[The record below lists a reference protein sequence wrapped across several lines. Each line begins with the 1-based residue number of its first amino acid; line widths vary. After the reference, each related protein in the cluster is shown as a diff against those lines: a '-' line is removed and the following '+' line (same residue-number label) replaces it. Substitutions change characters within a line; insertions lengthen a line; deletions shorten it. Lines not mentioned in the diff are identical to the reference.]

1 MIELRHLATYF
12 GPNPYGSDPVV
23 VASLQFPAGFT
34 AGASD
39 KMILVG
45 RACAAWFRPPV
56 IEGTADEAAV
66 GRFIAHWAL
75 AALNEFGGGLTTA
88 LVLRATDE
96 VKVALGFYHPKLSLD
111 ALALGAK
118 LLADIDRLPASG
130 FAEALE
136 RLWQACRTINPDFQ
150 AEFLIDYARKHD
162 LPYRR
167 HLPGTRL
174 WQFGWGG
181 RSEIFFESSPMEDS
195 ARGQSWARDKALS
208 KQIFRALG
216 VPTAPSTI
224 VRSEAEL
231 EQAMRTV
238 GFPCVTKPLDRG
250 RSLGVTTDIRD
261 HGQLLQGFREAAKNT
276 AGGVMIERYVE
287 GEVHRLIVVRGRL
300 WKAIRRD
307 RPYVVGDGRST
318 LLLLT
323 EARNEPIR
331 RQTRPG
337 AFLGP
342 IPLDAEFR
350 AVLRRQGFGPE
361 DVPAAGVRVRLLD
374 IPLLSAG
381 ATYFDVTGQLHPDVA
396 VMAEELAR
404 AFGLASCGVDYI
416 AADVGRSCFE
426 QGAFIEINL
435 TPGLRVPLMA
445 GVPAE
450 EIARTVLGDRPAR
463 LPYTLVI
470 AATADHEAI
479 RARLPLAPSVGWA
492 CGGRTGLGS
501 MAFPDVLAS
510 VHQAMDRLVKHPG
523 VASLILIADP
533 TQLRSEGLP
542 AGRTSRTIVL
552 ASACLDPTWREV
564 ATRHA
569 DQLVEIADR
578 AALPW

>member
-1 MIELRHLATYF
+1 MIELRYLATYV
-12 GPNPYGSDPVV
+12 GPNPYGSDPVI
-23 VASLQFPAGFT
+23 VASLRVSAGFT

-39 KMILVG
+39 KMTLVS
-45 RACAAWFRPPV
+45 RACATWFTPPAT
-56 IEGTADEAAV
+56 EGPVDEASV

-88 LVLRATDE
+88 LVIRTTDD
-96 VKVALGFYHPKLSLD
+96 VQVALGFYHPKLSFD
-111 ALALGAK
+111 ALALAAK
-118 LLADIDRLPASG
+118 LLADIDRLPVTD

-136 RLWQACRTINPDFQ
+136 RLWQACRTINPDYQ
-150 AEFLIDYARKHD
+150 AQFLIDYARKHD

-216 VPTAPSTI
+216 VPTAPSVI

-250 RSLGVTTDIRD
+250 RSQGVTTDIRD
-261 HGQLLQGFREAAKNT
+261 HAHLIQGLREAAKLT
-276 AGGVMIERYVE
+276 TGSVMIERYVE

-300 WKAIRRD
+300 WKTIRRD
-307 RPYVVGDGRST
+307 RPHVVGDGRST
-318 LLLLT
+318 LLSLT
-323 EARNEPIR
+323 EARNEPLR
-331 RQTRPG
+331 RQIRPG
-337 AFLGP
+337 GFVGPVPLG
-342 IPLDAEFR
+342 DEFR
-350 AVLRRQGFGPE
+350 SVLHRQGFGPE
-361 DVPAAGVRVRLLD
+361 DVPAAGLRVRLLD

-381 ATYFDVTGQLHPDVA
+381 AAYCDVTGQVHPDVA
-396 VMAEELAR
+396 VMAEALAR
-404 AFGLASCGVDYI
+404 AFGVASCGLDYI
-416 AADVGRSCFE
+416 ATDIGRSCFE

-445 GVPAE
+445 GVPAD
-450 EIARTVLGDRPAR
+450 EIARIILGDRPAR
-463 LPYTLVI
+463 LPYTLVM
-470 AATADHEAI
+470 APAADHEAI

-501 MAFPDVLAS
+501 LTFPDVLPS
-510 VHQAMDRLVKHPG
+510 IHQVMDRLVKHPG
-523 VASLILIADP
+523 VASLILVADP
-533 TQLRSEGLP
+533 TQLMSEGLP

-552 ASACLDPTWREV
+552 ASARLDPKWREV
-564 ATRHA
+564 AIRHT
-569 DQLVEIADR
+569 DQMIELPDH
-578 AALPW
+578 AALRW

>member
-1 MIELRHLATYF
+1 MIELRYLATYF

-23 VASLQFPAGFT
+23 VASLHIFAGFT
-34 AGASD
+34 AGAAD
-39 KMILVG
+39 KMIRVG
-45 RACAAWFRPPV
+45 QACAAWFTPPAT
-56 IEGTADEAAV
+56 EGPVDEAAI
-66 GRFIAHWAL
+66 GRFVAHWAL
-75 AALNEFGGGLTTA
+75 AALNEFGGGLTSA
-88 LVLRATDE
+88 LVIRATGE
-96 VKVALGFYHPKLSLD
+96 IQVALGFYHPKLSLD
-111 ALALGAK
+111 ALALGAQ
-118 LLADIDRLPASG
+118 LLAEVDRLPATG
-130 FAEALE
+130 FAESLQ
-136 RLWQACRTINPDFQ
+136 RLWESCRTINPDFQ
-150 AEFLIDYARKHD
+150 VQFLIDYARKHD

-216 VPTAPSTI
+216 VPTAPGAI

-250 RSLGVTTDIRD
+250 RSQGVTTDICD
-261 HGQLLQGFREAAKNT
+261 PASLVQGFREAARHT
-276 AGGVMIERYVE
+276 AGSVMIERYVE

-318 LLLLT
+318 LVALT
-323 EARNEPIR
+323 EARNEPFR

-342 IPLDAEFR
+342 VPLDAEFR
-350 AVLRRQGFGPE
+350 SVLRRQSFGPE

-381 ATYFDVTGQLHPDVA
+381 ATYFDVTGQVHPDVA
-396 VMAEELAR
+396 VMAEALAR

-416 AADVGRSCFE
+416 ATDIGRSCFE

-450 EIARTVLGDRPAR
+450 EIARTILGDRPAR
-463 LPYTLVI
+463 LPCTLVV
-470 AATADHEAI
+470 APAVDHEAI
-479 RARLPLAPSVGWA
+479 RIRLPLAPTAGWA

-501 MAFPDVLAS
+501 LTFPDVLPS
-510 VHQAMDRLVKHPG
+510 IHQAMDRLVKHPG
-523 VASLILIADP
+523 VASLILVADP
-533 TQLRSEGLP
+533 AQLASEGLP

-569 DQLVEIADR
+569 DQLVEIAGH
-578 AALPW
+578 AALRW